1 MKSGKAFAKRNKS
14 LVMGIACALC
24 CAVCV
29 ALYVGQ
35 VDAMGA
41 EAQAEMLARYGGD
54 QVEVCVAKRDIA
66 AGEVLADSDIEMKM
80 WIAALLPANAV
91 ANRNEA
97 VGQQLGSAILAG
109 EVISSSRFGFE
120 SSDIDVPD
128 GLTAISVPAR
138 DVQAVGGALKAGMKA
153 DVYAVGAGSATKIAA
168 QVLILESFFSEGAA
182 SNAWVTLAVPPEKV
196 EELVNAAENLE
207 LYFVLPSASAANATN
222 AANANSAASAG
233 AAAAAEVQASGAGT
247 HGEEEEGRAAL
258 DAALSA
264 ATAGGSDAAGYSDE
278 DRFNAGQAPSQD
290 SSALQE
296 ER

>member
-1 MKSGKAFAKRNKS
+1 MKYGKAFAKRNRS
-14 LVMGIACALC
+14 LVIGIACALC
-24 CAVCV
+24 CAICV
-29 ALYVGQ
+29 ALYAGQ
-35 VDAMGA
+35 VEAQGA

-120 SSDIDVPD
+120 GSDIEVPD

-153 DVYAVGAGSATKIAA
+153 DVYAVGAGSTTKIAA
-168 QVLILESFFSEGAA
+168 QVLVLESFWAEGAA
-182 SNAWVTLAVPPEKV
+182 SSSAWVTLAVPPEKV
-196 EELVNAAENLE
+196 EELVSAAETLE
-207 LYFVLPSASAANATN
+207 LYFVLPSASAAAVD
-222 AANANSAASAG
+222 AAAASA
-233 AAAAAEVQASGAGT
+233 VQDEADSAG
-247 HGEEEEGRAAL
+247 AL
-258 DAALSA
+258 DDGEDAEGD
-264 ATAGGSDAAGYSDE
+264 TEGGSGGADSGSFGGRSDDLAVSRSSDGDAREGE
-278 DRFNAGQAPSQD
+278 
-290 SSALQE
+290 
-296 ER
+296 